1 MKHLQIALSIIC
13 VLLGTQI
20 TKGQTRSSE
29 IETINNQKYYIH
41 TVQSKETFYGLSK
54 LYDVSIDEI
63 QFCNNNLRALTPGQ
77 KIRIPVVEKTQ
88 EVTYSD
94 GEIIS
99 RNGIRYLVHIVKQ
112 GETVYAIA
120 RQYQTSAGQ
129 IIAANPTLSS
139 NPSLAIDQQVFIP
152 YTAELEKNLTE
163 KKEQAR
169 KDSIVNYLEHWNI
182 FNRDS
187 NTNDTLVAEKLHS
200 NLDITMLLPFFL
212 DKNHVNGDEGIINNQ
227 QSIYE
232 HSYQFLEYYE
242 GVLMALDSIKKMGI
256 SVTLNVIESNND
268 SATANVN
275 KIKTNTNMIIGP
287 VFPKTFASASGFA
300 KRHSIPIVNPLSQE
314 ETNILNPYV
323 IHMNTPNKYRFK
335 AMADYIANNNENCHV
350 CIVYN
355 SEQMEKKNLTQCKAA
370 FNEIKGKLTAKQI
383 SFEDIYYPQ
392 AGPSGLD
399 RALKQ
404 KPKTIVIVLS
414 KQQAFANN
422 IVTTLFKKSK
432 EYAIELWGLPQW
444 ERYENLELD
453 FLFDLNFKLVT
464 NGETDYTNS
473 KVHTFIEAYRERYNT
488 EPTRFSFQ
496 GFDQMLYF
504 TKHLAY
510 DENMIENLQNA
521 KESGIHETFQFMK
534 TDGATINT
542 ATCIIEYD
550 KNSFSRKTTHYTI
563 HEE

>member
-1 MKHLQIALSIIC
+1 
-13 VLLGTQI
+13 
-20 TKGQTRSSE
+20 
-29 IETINNQKYYIH
+29 
-41 TVQSKETFYGLSK
+41 
-54 LYDVSIDEI
+54 
-63 QFCNNNLRALTPGQ
+63 
-77 KIRIPVVEKTQ
+77 
-88 EVTYSD
+88 
-94 GEIIS
+94 
-99 RNGIRYLVHIVKQ
+99 
-112 GETVYAIA
+112 
-120 RQYQTSAGQ
+120 
-129 IIAANPTLSS
+129 
-139 NPSLAIDQQVFIP
+139 
-152 YTAELEKNLTE
+152 
-163 KKEQAR
+163 
-169 KDSIVNYLEHWNI
+169 
-182 FNRDS
+182 
-187 NTNDTLVAEKLHS
+187 
-200 NLDITMLLPFFL
+200 MLLPFFL

-383 SFEDIYYPQ
+383 SFDDIYYPQ
-392 AGPSGLD
+392 IGPSGLD

-464 NGETDYTNS
+464 NGETNYMNP
-473 KVHTFIEAYRERYNT
+473 KVHAFIEAYRERYNT

>member
-77 KIRIPVVEKTQ
+77 KIKIPVVEKTQ

-99 RNGIRYLVHIVKQ
+99 RNGNRYLVHIVKQ

-129 IIAANPTLSS
+129 IIAANPVLSS
-139 NPSLAIDQQVFIP
+139 NPSLSIDQQVFIP
-152 YTAELEKNLTE
+152 YTAELEKNITE

-187 NTNDTLVAEKLHS
+187 NTNDTLVTEKLHS

-464 NGETDYTNS
+464 NGETDYTNP